1 MSLQNTTGQDASVV
15 SGGSMEAKGTSDVKL
30 QSLSLLH
37 HISIAAVSWA
47 RNQLDIFGL
56 GTNNEMFHKW

>member
-15 SGGSMEAKGTSDVKL
+15 QGAAEAKGASDVML